1 MGAFW
6 LQLEMWHLPPS
17 AVGYGE
23 LSLQLNTHSMAMKL
37 EENVGHM
44 EWGGWAMP
52 GRYTRAIRPT
62 TLRGIFKPTKTF
74 RGEQSTDK
82 NPTTDG

>member
-1 MGAFW
+1 
-6 LQLEMWHLPPS
+6 
-17 AVGYGE
+17 
-23 LSLQLNTHSMAMKL
+23 MAL

-52 GRYTRAIRPT
+52 GRYTRAMPT
-62 TLRGIFKPTKTF
+62 ALRGIFKPTKTF